1 MARTKASTI
10 GPRRTASPSV
20 ENEAAL
26 ALDWLKRRGSK
37 AGRDGM
43 ARYGLPSDRAFGV
56 PMREIQILAKRL
68 GRNHDLAAALWST
81 GWYEARLLAAY
92 VGEPE
97 RLTPAQMDRWCRDF
111 DNWGICDTVCFVLF
125 DKTPHAWTMVKR
137 WASRRDEFVKR
148 AAFALLWGLSVHDK
162 AADDRAFVAGL
173 VLIERAADDDRH
185 FVKKAV
191 NMALRA
197 VGKRRPALHA
207 AAVAVATRLAASPR
221 ASARWVG
228 KDALREF
235 ASPSVARR
243 LAARRS

>member
-1 MARTKASTI
+1 MARTKANTI
-10 GPRRTASPSV
+10 ASHRTASQSI
-20 ENEAAL
+20 EDQATL
-26 ALDWLKRRGSK
+26 ALDGLKRLGSK

-43 ARYGLPSDRAFGV
+43 ARFGLPSDRAFGV
-56 PMREIQILAKRL
+56 PMREIQTLAKHL
-68 GRNHDLAAALWST
+68 GRNHDLATALWST

-92 VGEPE
+92 VAEPGQ
-97 RLTPAQMDRWCRDF
+97 LTPTQMDRWCRNF
-111 DNWGICDTVCFVLF
+111 DNWGICDTLCFVLF

-185 FVKKAV
+185 LVKKAV
-191 NMALRA
+191 NIALRA
-197 VGKRRPALHA
+197 VGKRSPTLHV
-207 AAVAVATRLAASPR
+207 AAVAVATRLAASPG

-228 KDALREF
+228 KDALRELRS
-235 ASPSVARR
+235 ASVIRR
-243 LAARRS
+243 LAARHG